1 MKYEQNQDIIGNINR
16 WNMEIGE
23 SGYVYLDRDS
33 WVGKD
38 ICSQFS
44 RLYLISSGQGHLDV
58 RGRRIM
64 LNPGCAYFVPAG
76 LTFDYGCD
84 KYMEKLYFHLHLIK
98 PNGYDLA
105 DGLQFIAKCTLEGDV
120 LEKMRRHYSGNR
132 WEDVL
137 LLEQNIR
144 HLTLCLLKQYD
155 IMKEKPTTYSSL
167 TEDAMR
173 YIQSN
178 LSAGMATKQVA
189 DALFVSE
196 NTLTRRFRQETGKT
210 IHQYIEDMVFQTAC
224 KRLTDSEQSLREI
237 SDELGFCDSF
247 YFSRRFCERYG
258 EPPSHYRKR
267 FKYST
272 GN

>member
-23 SGYVYLDRDS
+23 SAYVYLNKDS
-33 WVGKD
+33 WNGND

-44 RLYLISSGQGHLDV
+44 RLYLISSGQGYLDTG
-58 RGRRIM
+58 GRRII
-64 LNPGCAYFVPAG
+64 LEPGYAYFVPAG

-84 KYMEKLYFHLHLIK
+84 NYMEKLYFHLHLIK

-105 DGLQFIAKCTLEGDV
+105 DGLSFIAKCA
-120 LEKMRRHYSGNR
+120 LEKDYLDKMHRHYNGNR

-137 LLEQNIR
+137 LLEQEIRIITLKLLRQYNI
-144 HLTLCLLKQYD
+144 LQETP
-155 IMKEKPTTYSSL
+155 ITYSAL
-167 TEDAMR
+167 TEEAMR
-173 YIQSN
+173 YIQAN
-178 LSAGMATKQVA
+178 LSAGMSTKQVA
-189 DALFVSE
+189 DALFISD
-196 NTLTRRFRQETGKT
+196 NTLARRFRQETGKT
-210 IHQYIEDMVFQTAC
+210 IHRYIEDMVFRNAC
-224 KRLTDSEQSLREI
+224 KRLTDSDLSLREI

-247 YFSRRFCERYG
+247 YFSRRFRERYG

-267 FKYST
+267 LKYSA